1 MIKRP
6 AIFSISGVVLLLFGM
21 LGMWLSARIGD
32 TRLERT
38 ILMVVMWVLGL
49 IAAGL
54 IYIWLAAKAKAA
66 PVAAAAADEIGNIM
80 NAAKAR
86 LVTAK
91 GKAAA
96 QFGRLPLILVTGP
109 TGAAKTTVITRSGV
123 EAELLSGEVYR
134 GETVLPTSE
143 INVWFAHNNL
153 IVEAGGGVTDD
164 EARWRRLL
172 RLVQPSRAAAVL
184 SRGKQAPRVAIV
196 CMPCDEFMKPAAGQS
211 VAALAQKLRQ
221 RLADAAQELG
231 IRLPVY
237 VIFTKLDRVKY
248 FEDYFRSHTRAETA
262 EVLGATLPIQPLG
275 NPGAFAERE
284 ARRLG
289 EAFHTLFRGLAL
301 RRTELLPRERDDVV
315 KAGTYEFPREFRK
328 ITDLAAQFLIDL
340 CRPSQLGAG
349 PFLRGFY
356 FTGVRA
362 VFKQDSAAAPPPL
375 QAHAGPSALD
385 ATSVFDPRML
395 QAQAPAYQAA
405 AGTRKVPEWVFLDR
419 IFRDLV
425 LKDAVA
431 QGVTAGGSKV
441 TLWQRALLAAAIA
454 AILIVST
461 FMTVSFFGNRSLLA
475 RTSEAAEA
483 ARGLAVVG
491 PVPDRDAL
499 QRLENLRVQANDLDR
514 YSREGEPGRLGW
526 GLYAGNRVQ
535 PAVRR
540 FYFQRF
546 GDLLWTPTHAAL
558 KGTLAGLPTEPL
570 ENSNYD
576 DTYDGLKAYLV
587 TTTAFPDSARADFL
601 APVLSRYWS
610 LNLAVD
616 SVQRRLADSQFV
628 FFANEL
634 PHGHPL
640 PQPADT
646 ALVERTRVFLREFGN
661 DEQLFGYLLAIA
673 RDSVQPYRWTHPLV
687 RNDFVVKAEFT
698 KSGWQRAQIALN
710 DVQRLF
716 ARESWVVGE
725 TGTISPVERSR
736 LEQELRKRYAD
747 AYVNAWIDFLKAGR
761 VTGLTTVADA
771 AVNLKALSNNASPL
785 IRMIGAASDQTA
797 GLDSV
802 NVGVPF
808 KPAHV
813 VAAPNATGLTP
824 LSGKYVQNLGVYQ
837 LAVEQI
843 AGASGAVRDAAVISA
858 NTNVQQVRQAI
869 GELNVSFDPKGRATE
884 VADAVRR
891 LLEAP
896 LEITGGAIGRVSGE
910 ELNKVGRDF
919 CRQFEG
925 LVGKFPFN
933 RNSTTEATIED
944 VARVF
949 APNTGTLWSF
959 YEQNLQ
965 NLISKTGTVINRPGA
980 TVQVN
985 QPFAT
990 QFANLARIS
999 EAFFEEGSPEP
1010 VVQFTLRMNPTAA
1023 VPVISVSMGR
1033 TARYTQNNPAGQF
1046 LDWGGASTEAKIDA
1060 QVGNANATYVTIP
1073 PSPWSVFRLF
1083 YAAEF
1088 TRTNQAGTYQLSWRG
1103 PGSGQPPITGQLSF
1117 EERIPIFDP
1126 TFLAVV
1132 RNCNSQIVR

>member
-1 MIKRP
+1 
-6 AIFSISGVVLLLFGM
+6 
-21 LGMWLSARIGD
+21 MWLSTRFGD
-32 TRLERT
+32 TRMERT
-38 ILMVVMWVLGL
+38 ILTVVMWVLGL

-66 PVAAAAADEIGNIM
+66 PVAAAATDEIGNIM

-86 LVTAK
+86 LVAAK

-96 QFGRLPLILVTGP
+96 QFGRMPLILVTGP
-109 TGAAKTTVITRSGV
+109 SGAAKTTVITRSGV

-289 EAFHTLFRGLAL
+289 EAFHSLFRGLAL

-328 ITDLAAQFLIDL
+328 ITDLATQFLIDL

-362 VFKQDSAAAPPPL
+362 VFKQDTAAPPPL
-375 QAHAGPSALD
+375 QSHAGPSALD

-454 AILIVST
+454 AILVVST
-461 FMTVSFFGNRSLLA
+461 FMTISFFGNRALLA
-475 RTSEAAEA
+475 RTRNAAEA

-491 PVPDRDAL
+491 PVPDRESL

-514 YSREGEPGRLGW
+514 YAREGEPGYLGW
-526 GLYAGNRVQ
+526 GLYSGNRVQ
-535 PAVRR
+535 PAVRA
-540 FYFQRF
+540 FYFKRF
-546 GDLLWTPTHAAL
+546 GDLLWTPTHTAL
-558 KGTLAGLPTEPL
+558 KGTLAGLPPQPTD
-570 ENSNYD
+570 NSNYD
-576 DTYDGLKAYLV
+576 QTYDGLKAYLV
-587 TTTAFPDSARADFL
+587 TTALPDSARVDFL

-616 SVQRRLADSQFV
+616 SVQRSLADSQFV
-628 FFANEL
+628 FFASEL
-634 PHGHPL
+634 PFGHPL

-646 ALVERTRVFLREFGN
+646 ALVERTRAFLRGFGN
-661 DEQLFGYLLAIA
+661 DDQLFGYLLAIA
-673 RDSVQPYRWTHPLV
+673 RDSVQPYRWNNPSV
-687 RNDFVVKAEFT
+687 RNDFEVRGEFT
-698 KSGWQRAQIALN
+698 KPGWQRAQLALN

-716 ARESWVVGE
+716 ARESWVVGT
-725 TGTISPVERSR
+725 TGSIDPAERSR
-736 LEQELRKRYAD
+736 LEQELRRRYAN
-747 AYVNAWIDFLKAGR
+747 AYVGAWVDFLKAGR
-761 VTGLTTVADA
+761 LTGLTSVADA
-771 AVNLKALSNNASPL
+771 AVQLKSLANNSSPL

-813 VAAPNATGLTP
+813 VAAPNVTALTP
-824 LSGKYVQNLGVYQ
+824 FSGKYVQSLGGYQ
-837 LAVEQI
+837 SAVQQVAENRGQMQE
-843 AGASGAVRDAAVISA
+843 AAVIAA
-858 NTNVQQVRQAI
+858 NTSGQQVRAAI
-869 GELNVSFDPKGRATE
+869 NELDMAFDPQGRAPE
-884 VADAVRR
+884 VAQAVRR

-896 LEITGGAIGRVSGE
+896 LTSTATAIGRVSVE
-910 ELNKVGRDF
+910 ELNGVGRNF
-919 CRQFEG
+919 CRQFDP
-925 LVGKFPFN
+925 LIGKFPFN
-933 RNSTTEATIED
+933 RNSTTEASIED

-949 APNTGTLWSF
+949 APNTGTMWAF
-959 YEQNLQ
+959 YQEHLQ
-965 NLISKTGTVINRPGA
+965 SLITRTGTLIPRPGA
-980 TVQVN
+980 SVQVN
-985 QPFAT
+985 QAFAT

-999 EAFFEEGSPEP
+999 EGFFDEGTPEP
-1010 VVQFTLRMNPTAA
+1010 LVQFTLRMHPTAA
-1023 VPVISVSMGR
+1023 VPVISVSIGR

-1046 LDWGGASTEAKIDA
+1046 LEWAGASTEAKLDA
-1060 QVGNANATYVTIP
+1060 QVGNGNVTYLNSQ
-1073 PSPWSVFRLF
+1073 PSQWSVFRLF

-1088 TRTNQAGTYQLSWRG
+1088 ARSNQAGSYELTWRV
-1103 PGSGQPPITGQLSF
+1103 SGQPPITGQLSF
-1117 EERIPIFDP
+1117 EERIPIFEP
-1126 TFLAVV
+1126 AFLGVV
-1132 RNCNSQIVR
+1132 RNCVSQIVR